1 MTDSD
6 SQNNQNHNSLLIVI
20 SGPSG
25 VGKDSVLKQL
35 KNRSQSFHFVVTVT
49 NREPRLN
56 ETDGIDYIFVSH
68 EEFHRMIDA
77 GELLEHALVYG
88 EHKGIPRQQ
97 VLDALESGRDV
108 ILRIDVQGAET
119 IRRLAP
125 QAVLIF
131 LTTSSEEE
139 LHRRLDARKSETPE
153 ALKLRI
159 ATAYEEFKRV
169 DDFDY
174 IIVNRDNNL
183 DETVDAILAII
194 QAEHHR
200 VHPRKVDL

>member
-35 KNRSQSFHFVVTVT
+35 KNRNQSFHFVVTVT

-56 ETDGIDYIFVSH
+56 EIDGMDYIFVSH

-131 LTTSSEEE
+131 LTTVSEEE
-139 LHRRLDARKSETPE
+139 LYRRLEARKTETPE

-159 ATAYEEFKRV
+159 ATACEEFKRV

-174 IIVNRDNNL
+174 IIVNRDNHL

-200 VHPRKVDL
+200 VYPRKVDL

>member
-35 KNRSQSFHFVVTVT
+35 KNRDQSFHFVVTVT

-56 ETDGIDYIFVSH
+56 EIDGMDYIFVSH

-131 LTTSSEEE
+131 LTTASEEE
-139 LHRRLDARKSETPE
+139 LYRRLEARKTETPE

-159 ATAYEEFKRV
+159 ATACEEFKRV

-174 IIVNRDNNL
+174 IIVNRDNHL

-200 VHPRKVDL
+200 VYPRKVDL

>member
-6 SQNNQNHNSLLIVI
+6 SQNNQNQSSLLFVI

-35 KNRSQSFHFVVTVT
+35 KKSGMPFHFVVTVT
-49 NREPRLN
+49 NREPRRN
-56 ETDGIDYIFVSH
+56 EINGVDYIFVSH
-68 EEFHRMIDA
+68 EEFHRMIQA

-88 EHKGIPRQQ
+88 DHKGIPRKQ
-97 VLDALESGRDV
+97 VHDALESGKDV
-108 ILRIDVQGAET
+108 ILRIDVQGAAT

-131 LTTSSEEE
+131 LTAGSEEE
-139 LHRRLDARKSETPE
+139 LLRRLAERKTETLE
-153 ALKLRI
+153 DLKLRI
-159 ATAYEEFKRV
+159 ETARQELERL
-169 DDFDY
+169 DEFDY
-174 IIVNRDNNL
+174 MIANRDNYL